1 MPLAANYDNYGTAKD
16 NETLKAERLAV
27 VQQEIKK
34 PREEQRNTTV
44 TQTGFWDVYNWK
56 DLDNSFN
63 LLTGLAGDLGTFEG
77 YEAAFDVLNQYVMS
91 QLLSP
96 KFEPLIARTDGAKYV
111 HFGLFSL
118 GAVCHSYL
126 DFKSEEGVDDPEVSA
141 GGRWKEITTNQMP
154 DIDTIAGVMDSFNLG
169 MDIKKD
175 PIRIWS
181 YYNTESSVPYNA
193 ELVVNNRLIQRLH
206 S

>member
-1 MPLAANYDNYGTAKD
+1 
-16 NETLKAERLAV
+16 
-27 VQQEIKK
+27 
-34 PREEQRNTTV
+34 
-44 TQTGFWDVYNWK
+44 
-56 DLDNSFN
+56 
-63 LLTGLAGDLGTFEG
+63 
-77 YEAAFDVLNQYVMS
+77 MS